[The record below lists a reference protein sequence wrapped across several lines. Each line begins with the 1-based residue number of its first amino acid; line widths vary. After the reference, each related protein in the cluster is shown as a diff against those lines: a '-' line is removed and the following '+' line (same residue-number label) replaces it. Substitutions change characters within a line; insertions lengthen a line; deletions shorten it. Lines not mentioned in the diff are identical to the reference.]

1 VWVCGRRKG
10 RAPLFSISEFSQR
23 LQQEIE
29 EEKMTLLAQGGAL
42 VGRGRGRRVK
52 MGGDADSGGG

>member
-1 VWVCGRRKG
+1 M
-10 RAPLFSISEFSQR
+10 LLFFSISEFSQR

-42 VGRGRGRRVK
+42 VGGGRGRRVK
-52 MGGDADSGGG
+52 MGGDADSDGG